1 MQRGGA
7 HPAAGRGGRA
17 RAGAQARPHVA
28 RCRPAQGRTPYIA
41 ATASAKNTTLLVPRC
56 LALHGNWHPLKVLLP
71 QMHAVRQSVRINSRH
86 TSQADVERSLR
97 ARIDALLADD
107 EEGAAC
113 DPEAGDAP
121 EAAFM
126 QAPSGAP
133 PLVRELPR
141 RVFAPVKVRSAVC
154 LS

>member
-1 MQRGGA
+1 M
-7 HPAAGRGGRA
+7 
-17 RAGAQARPHVA
+17 
-28 RCRPAQGRTPYIA
+28 
-41 ATASAKNTTLLVPRC
+41 
-56 LALHGNWHPLKVLLP
+56 
-71 QMHAVRQSVRINSRH
+71 
-86 TSQADVERSLR
+86 DRSLR

-113 DPEAGDAP
+113 GPDAP
-121 EAAFM
+121 EPCFM

-141 RVFAPVKVRSAVC
+141 RVFAPVKVRSAMC